1 MKNDYKAINA
11 EVLGAAVE
19 PLSAWY
25 SENQKALPWRENK
38 DPYRIW
44 LSEIMLQQTRT
55 TAVIPYYH
63 RFMEQLPDVE
73 ALARVDDGVLMKL
86 WEGLGYYS
94 RARNLKKAAIQIVE
108 EHGGQLPADYRA
120 LLALPGIGE
129 YTAGAIG
136 SIAFGLPEPAVDGN
150 VLRVVTRLLCSDLDI
165 SLPDTKKQVT
175 EALRSIYPSG
185 EAASTLTQAI
195 MELGENVCIPNG
207 RPRCIDCPLSPLCL
221 ALANNRVDELPR
233 KSPKKARRIE
243 PKTVFLAEYDGA
255 YVIRRR
261 PDKGLLAGLWEFPC
275 AEGHLS
281 EKKAKEWLMANHLSP
296 VDITPCGTAIHI
308 FTHKEWHMIGYRVTL
323 SSPPEGH
330 VTASPEA
337 LRNDY
342 AIPKAFEFFKQHIG
356 I

>member
-25 SENQKALPWRENK
+25 SENQKALPWRENR

-108 EHGGQLPADYRA
+108 MHGGKLPADYRA

-165 SLPDTKKQVT
+165 ALPDTKKQVT

-207 RPRCIDCPLSPLCL
+207 RPRCIPHQ
-221 ALANNRVDELPR
+221 
-233 KSPKKARRIE
+233 ARRQRI
-243 PKTVFLAEYDGA
+243 
-255 YVIRRR
+255 
-261 PDKGLLAGLWEFPC
+261 
-275 AEGHLS
+275 
-281 EKKAKEWLMANHLSP
+281 
-296 VDITPCGTAIHI
+296 
-308 FTHKEWHMIGYRVTL
+308 
-323 SSPPEGH
+323 
-330 VTASPEA
+330 
-337 LRNDY
+337 
-342 AIPKAFEFFKQHIG
+342 
-356 I
+356 